1 MSCTLPFGYLYLS
14 EPPIEELSLPDFRIM
29 PGEAPREPSPD
40 LLDLLNDVLGKQ
52 QWYRDYR
59 RSEGIEEL
67 PFVGRFKPTDSEEE
81 VASDIRHVIDVD
93 GARERAPSWEAFL
106 RELTQNAEQL
116 GIMVMRSGVVGN
128 NTSRPLDVHEFRGLS
143 VSDEVAPV
151 IFINGRDF
159 KGAQIFTF
167 AHEMAH
173 IWVGQGGV
181 SNPDYG
187 LSSEK
192 QDSAAEQFC
201 NRVAAET
208 LVPGEDFRS
217 RWEPGGLP
225 LGSQAEGLEQP
236 LQSQRHGDLAS
247 GARA

>member
-1 MSCTLPFGYLYLS
+1 
-14 EPPIEELSLPDFRIM
+14 
-29 PGEAPREPSPD
+29 
-40 LLDLLNDVLGKQ
+40 
-52 QWYRDYR
+52 
-59 RSEGIEEL
+59 
-67 PFVGRFKPTDSEEE
+67 
-81 VASDIRHVIDVD
+81 
-93 GARERAPSWEAFL
+93 
-106 RELTQNAEQL
+106 
-116 GIMVMRSGVVGN
+116 MRSGVVGN
-128 NTSRPLDVHEFRGLS
+128 NTSRPLDVREFRGLS
-143 VSDEVAPV
+143 VSDEVAPA

-167 AHEMAH
+167 AHELAH

-192 QDSAAEQFC
+192 QDSSVEQFC

-217 RWEPGGLP
+217 RWEPDDLP
-225 LGSQAEGLEQP
+225 LEAKAKGLEQS
-236 LQSQRHGDLAS
+236 LQGQRYGDFAS